1 MFHFIIMVKYG
12 KLCKRGE
19 IMELNHLREL
29 LSKRGERA
37 KLSKATNISTG
48 NISDWSNPNKNS
60 TPNAEALCKIASY
73 FNCSVDY
80 LLDRT
85 DIKSLNIQ
93 NIYRFPVYDQQ
104 AAAGAGMIGRNGN
117 FEVEDIKTDYIPKN
131 AVFGIHIKGNS
142 MEDTIPNNSVVL
154 LNTKIDPLN
163 LNKKNVV
170 VEINGEVICKQFNQQ
185 SDHIWFKS
193 LNRNYKNEDRYIYND
208 NYRIIGEVVDVIIHD

>member
-1 MFHFIIMVKYG
+1 MVKYG

-85 DIKSLNIQ
+85 NIKSMNIQ

-104 AAAGAGMIGRNGN
+104 AAAGAGMIGRDGD
-117 FEVEDIKTDYIPKN
+117 FEIEDIITDYVPDN
-131 AVFGIHIKGNS
+131 AIFGIHIKGRS
-142 MEDTIPNNSVVL
+142 MEDIIPDDSIVL
-154 LNTKIDPLN
+154 LDTKFDPYDLEN
-163 LNKKNVV
+163 QNVV
-170 VEINGEVICKQFNQQ
+170 VEINGEVICKQYNRQ

-193 LNRNYKNEDRYIYND
+193 LNKDFSYEDRHIYDN
-208 NYRIIGEVVDVIIHD
+208 NYRIIGKVVKII